1 MFLCALV
8 NWFKGFRTN
17 NEKNGSG
24 DRLLKSVWDFSKKNR
39 CQKSRFSN
47 GFVDNSINVP

>member
-8 NWFKGFRTN
+8 NCFKGFRTN

-24 DRLLKSVWDFSKKNR
+24 DRLLKYFSKNNR